1 MAQFIGKGILLVGNL
16 ISEYPILI
24 LVGIVIGI
32 MLMVKCYLRPTEN
45 DYHGKNDSK
54 SWQELNEQYQSAY
67 FTIDENTA
75 LGKYPLFYL
84 KDGYGYFK
92 DQVIKLDDVV
102 EVDLDLKARNTVIG
116 SFSTEFVFDILI
128 DIKTNEQTFCF
139 KAMNKDDLIEV
150 IRYFKEMNIT
160 INDPR
165 NIEESY
171 YKYPNYLNR
180 LKYYRRSFK
189 VLTKYENSRLM

>member
-16 ISEYPILI
+16 VSDYPILI
-24 LVGIVIGI
+24 LVGIGIGFL
-32 MLMVKCYLRPTEN
+32 LMVKCYLRPSKN

-54 SWQELNEQYQSAY
+54 SWHELNEQYQSAY
-67 FTIDENTA
+67 FTVDEDTN
-75 LGKYPLFYL
+75 LGKHPLFYI

-92 DQVIKLDDVV
+92 DEIINLD
-102 EVDLDLKARNTVIG
+102 EIIEITLDLKARNTVIG
-116 SFSTEFVFDILI
+116 TFGTEFVFDILI
-128 DIKTNEQTFCF
+128 DIRTDGRTWCF

-150 IRYFKEMNIT
+150 IKYFKGLDIL
-160 INDPR
+160 ISDPR

-171 YKYPNYLNR
+171 LKYPNYLNR